1 MARSA
6 SFSHPFSDITPD
18 RRRALTT
25 ELFDR
30 IAELDAR
37 GDADVVAGE
46 RERLLDEVVL
56 VNLCVAHAIARR
68 YRDRGIAVE
77 DLEQVAGAALVRAA
91 HHFDLA
97 HERDFLAYAV
107 PSIRGE
113 VRRHFRDQGWMV
125 RPPRRLQQLR
135 LKVLDEQ
142 DRQRGEGLRPTA
154 ESVAEA
160 LAITSE
166 EVREA
171 LATEGCFAPTS
182 LDLRVGDD
190 GTASLGDL
198 LADPDTEA
206 DASAIEARVVLR
218 PVLRQLKPRDQRLLR
233 LRFHDDLTQQ
243 EIADDFGVTQ
253 TQVSRLLLRV
263 LRDLREALDD
273 PAEPEDDVAPGPTA
287 PAPSAANQPLA
298 QQA

>member
-273 PAEPEDDVAPGPTA
+273 PAESEDDVAPGPTA